1 MPFCST
7 AKKHNHIIWTNFFGF
22 SGWQSLPPF
31 RSGQRAGA
39 LIFVD
44 RLCKLYTIYLNSRK
58 RNRSSHLFC
67 SSIIQLNEI
76 EVDLCSECQTLRLL
90 TCIWLQQLNEFPLNN
105 LGKSCHKL
113 IKPLLYKGPIKPSLI
128 QTFISAYTV

>member
-7 AKKHNHIIWTNFFGF
+7 AKKQNHIRWNKFFYFIWTD
-22 SGWQSLPPF
+22 
-31 RSGQRAGA
+31 

-44 RLCKLYTIYLNSRK
+44 RLCKMDTIYLDSRK
-58 RNRSSHLFC
+58 QKRSSHLFC
-67 SSIIQLNEI
+67 SSIIQHNEI
-76 EVDLCSECQTLRLL
+76 EVDHCSECQTLRLL

-113 IKPLLYKGPIKPSLI
+113 IKPLLYKGPIKQSLI